1 MLFAASRCGLR
12 IARRLPFGLFRQRRA
27 ELSSLLAFV
36 LGLARE
42 GLFALSVNVRRGG
55 GIILVE
61 MLADRLCPM
70 SARPVE
76 ESFVSARALEMV
88 TQVRLPGPLES
99 FGRPEQVS
107 RQLEAAIGIGILNSG
122 ERLPPEAVLAEHLG
136 VSPLTLRQAIGLLR
150 SKGLVD
156 TRRGRSGGSYVSGQ
170 VSISDEQIDD
180 RLRVLGTD
188 DLRDLIDIAASN
200 AGAAA
205 RLAALRSDDQDLRR
219 VRDLARRFANAS
231 LSGEL
236 RLADSRFHIGLGVAA
251 QSRRLTALLIQIQ
264 AELTPLS
271 WGTDWKGRQDGAVRE
286 HAAIISAMGEGLPDE
301 AERLARAHFE
311 EEGLLLINRH
321 LALLTPDSETA

>member
-1 MLFAASRCGLR
+1 
-12 IARRLPFGLFRQRRA
+12 
-27 ELSSLLAFV
+27 
-36 LGLARE
+36 
-42 GLFALSVNVRRGG
+42 
-55 GIILVE
+55 
-61 MLADRLCPM
+61 M
-70 SARPVE
+70 SARPFE

-88 TQVRLPGPLES
+88 NQVRLPGPLES

-170 VSISDEQIDD
+170 VSISDEQIDG

-188 DLRDLIDIAASN
+188 DLRDLIDIAAAN

-205 RLAALRSDDQDLRR
+205 RLAALRSDGQDLRR
-219 VRDLARRFANAS
+219 VGDLAGRFANAS
-231 LSGEL
+231 MSGEL

-271 WGTDWKGRQDGAVRE
+271 WGSDWEERQDGAARE
-286 HAAIISAMGEGLPDE
+286 HAAIVSAMGEGLPDE

-311 EEGLLLINRH
+311 EEGLVLINRH